1 MNKESGDATSYGS
14 THIPVLVREIIGGV
28 SIQPGSEFV
37 DGTIG
42 GGGHTNEILKKNG
55 PNGRVLGLDAD
66 PAAIERVG
74 KRFPDEVEA
83 GRLVLVNTN
92 FVEIEEAATDS
103 GFNQVDGILLDLG
116 VSSFQIDEPERGFSF
131 QYEGPLDMRMDSNQS
146 LSAAVIVNQW
156 SEKEIADVIY
166 RYGEER
172 KSRRI
177 ARSIVKHRPIRT
189 TTQLAETVSRTVG
202 GRRGRRIHPA
212 TRTFQALRIAVNE
225 ELTVLEDVLPQCL
238 RLLGPVGRL
247 AVISFHSLEDR
258 IVKRW
263 MQSEAADYVSD
274 PTHPM
279 GGVSKRPTIRI
290 LTRKP
295 LTPTDEEVAS
305 NPRSRS
311 AKLRIAE
318 KVFE

>member
-1 MNKESGDATSYGS
+1 MNTESGDATSYGS
-14 THIPVLVREIIGGV
+14 THIPVLVREIIEGL
-28 SIQPGSEFV
+28 SIQPGSDFV

-55 PNGRVLGLDAD
+55 PDGRVLGLDAD

-92 FVEIEEAATDS
+92 FIEIEEAATAS
-103 GFNQVDGILLDLG
+103 GFNQVDGVLLDLG

-131 QYEGPLDMRMDSNQS
+131 QYEGPLDMRMDSNQR

-177 ARSIVKHRPIRT
+177 ARSIVEHRPIRT
-189 TTQLAETVSRTVG
+189 TTQLAETVSRSVG
-202 GRRGRRIHPA
+202 GR
-212 TRTFQALRIAVNE
+212 
-225 ELTVLEDVLPQCL
+225 
-238 RLLGPVGRL
+238 
-247 AVISFHSLEDR
+247 
-258 IVKRW
+258 
-263 MQSEAADYVSD
+263 
-274 PTHPM
+274 
-279 GGVSKRPTIRI
+279 
-290 LTRKP
+290 
-295 LTPTDEEVAS
+295 
-305 NPRSRS
+305 
-311 AKLRIAE
+311 
-318 KVFE
+318 